1 MPTHPMRLL
10 HTGRLIELRR
20 RPVIGRAVHR
30 VLRIVSGVEIPNSV
44 EVGRDLVVHH
54 HGFGLVV
61 HACTRIGDRVH
72 LFQGVT
78 IGRSDI
84 WVPRSASEFEGIDIE
99 DDVWICAGAK
109 VIGGTGRLRVGR
121 GTVIGAN
128 AVLTESTGEWEI
140 WAGVPARCVGRR
152 EPLTRSDYR
161 GIGSEP

>member
-1 MPTHPMRLL
+1 MRLL
-10 HTGRLIELRR
+10 DTARLIELRR

-30 VLRIVSGVEIPNSV
+30 LLRIASGIEIPDSV

-61 HACTRIGDRVH
+61 HSFTRIGDRVH

-78 IGRSDI
+78 IGRSDV

-109 VIGGTGRLRVGR
+109 VIGGPGRLQVAC
-121 GTVIGAN
+121 GTVVGAN
-128 AVLTESTGEWEI
+128 AVLTESTGPWEI
-140 WAGVPARCVGRR
+140 WAGAPARCVGRR
-152 EPLTRSDYR
+152 DPIAESDFR
-161 GIGSEP
+161 ENGREA